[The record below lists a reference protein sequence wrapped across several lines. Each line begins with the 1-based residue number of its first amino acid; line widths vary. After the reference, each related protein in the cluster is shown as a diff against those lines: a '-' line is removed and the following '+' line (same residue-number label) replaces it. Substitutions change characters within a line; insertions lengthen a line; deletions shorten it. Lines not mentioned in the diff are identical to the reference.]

1 MVDIEK
7 YADGTALFDGQ
18 YKLLRCL
25 SDAGGTADVWLA
37 LAVKTID
44 TLGNYSEDDEYSP
57 DENTG
62 MKVAIKIYRLQ
73 SILDIEGEQRFKDE
87 FKIVYNCHH
96 ANLLP
101 PSHFS
106 VFEDT
111 PYLVMPYCENGSSE
125 KLIGKVED
133 TAFTFRL

>member
-73 SILDIEGEQRFKDE
+73 GILDIDLF
-87 FKIVYNCHH
+87 FSPFYNFNFLMYIFYIYSFVCLSYCSFPL
-96 ANLLP
+96 AINL
-101 PSHFS
+101 
-106 VFEDT
+106 
-111 PYLVMPYCENGSSE
+111 
-125 KLIGKVED
+125 
-133 TAFTFRL
+133 